1 MNKDLKIIA
10 TPDMRSARDR
20 RIKPIELVY
29 PEIEVSHAL
38 REFARGKTFYLRTYG
53 CQANVRDSENL
64 AGLLEY
70 AGFTYTNILEKA
82 DVIFL
87 NTCAIRENAEDKVF
101 GEIGSLKALKV
112 ENPNLIIGLGGCMP
126 QQEHVV
132 TSVKT
137 KYPQVDIVFG
147 THNIHKIL
155 DLMTTVIEEK
165 TRVIDVESIQGSVI
179 ETPLVRR
186 LDDKKAYVNIIYG
199 CDKFCTYCIV
209 PYTRGRER
217 SRTKAD
223 IIAECQ
229 ILIDAGYQEI
239 TLLGQNVNAYGKDRP
254 AEGDFADLLREVA
267 KLGIPRLRF
276 VTSHPWD
283 FTSQMIDVIASYP
296 NIMKAIHLPVQSGSD
311 EILRR
316 MGRRYSREHYLKLVA
331 EMRAK
336 IPDIAITTDI
346 IVGFPGETKEQ
357 FEETLTLVDAVHYD
371 GAFTF
376 IYSPRMGTPAAKMID
391 DVTAEE
397 KHERYERLIQHTEAS
412 TTASSLKMV
421 GGTYAVLVDG
431 VSKRNKNRLSGY
443 TENGK
448 LVHFVGEP
456 ALVGQIVQVK
466 IIDSKV
472 YSLQGEY
479 VRA

>member
-10 TPDMRSARDR
+10 TPNMQAARDR
-20 RIKPIELVY
+20 RKNPIELVY
-29 PEIEVSHAL
+29 PEIEVSTLL
-38 REFARGKTFYLRTYG
+38 REFAQGKTFYIRTYG

-70 AGFTYTNILEKA
+70 AGFTFTNILTKA

-101 GEIGSLKALKV
+101 GEIGSLKALKTA
-112 ENPNLIIGLGGCMP
+112 NPQLIIGLGGCMP

-132 TSVKT
+132 TSVKN

-155 DLMTTVIEEK
+155 DLMTMVIREK

-179 ETPLVRR
+179 ETPLVHR
-186 LDDKKAYVNIIYG
+186 LDEKKAFVNIIYG

-223 IIAECQ
+223 IMNECQ
-229 ILIDAGYQEI
+229 SLMADGYQEI

-254 AEGDFADLLREVA
+254 SEGDFADLLAAVA
-267 KLGIPRLRF
+267 ELGIPRLRF

-283 FTSQMIDVIASYP
+283 FSSRMIDVIAKYP

-316 MGRRYSREHYLKLVA
+316 MGRRYTRDHYLKLVA

-336 IPDIAITTDI
+336 IPNIAITTDI
-346 IVGFPGETKEQ
+346 IVGFPGETPEQ
-357 FEETLTLVDAVHYD
+357 FAETLTLVDAVQYD

-376 IYSPRMGTPAAKMID
+376 IYSPRVGTPAAKMHD
-391 DVTAEE
+391 NVTDEE
-397 KHERYERLIQHTEAS
+397 KHQRYNQLVEHTEAS
-412 TTASSLKMV
+412 TAQSSLKMV
-421 GGTYAVLVDG
+421 GGVYSVLVDG
-431 VSKRNKNRLSGY
+431 ISKHNENRLSGY

-448 LVHFVGEP
+448 LVHFEG
-456 ALVGQIVQVK
+456 AANLVGKIVQVK
-466 IIDSKV
+466 ITGSKV

-479 VRA
+479 LHA